1 MTKEWLYAEHWKPYF
16 GACAWLFAGLAIATP
31 KAYTSHR
38 NTLVS
43 FGLCA
48 ISLVFQLFEI
58 NRRVFLG
65 DYAAI
70 EDTIRAVLID
80 SVELVYITM
89 ILNLVALA
97 NAKNK

>member
-1 MTKEWLYAEHWKPYF
+1 MLYIGSLIL
-16 GACAWLFAGLAIATP
+16 GACAWLFAGLAIATS

-58 NRRVFLG
+58 NRRGFLG

-70 EDTIRAVLID
+70 EDTIRAVLIA
-80 SVELVYITM
+80 SVALVSITM

-97 NAKNK
+97 KAKNK